1 MNLYGK
7 DRRAG
12 IGERGFT
19 LLEMVIVMV
28 LIGLIASIGVPRF
41 LGSLERA
48 EVKTSAK
55 KIAAAMRSAK
65 THAIAGK
72 KAVTLVIDRKKM
84 TVFAIRGTPSK
95 EGAQDNDSG
104 ETQKIAPPIRL
115 SDTVKVWTENET
127 IAGEEIYHAEFSPRG
142 TATGGVLYVTPRD
155 SKSHDD
161 EKGYVITLD
170 PLSGKPKV
178 YPATEAEDRL

>member
-1 MNLYGK
+1 MDIYGK

-12 IGERGFT
+12 VIERGFT
-19 LLEMVIVMV
+19 LLEIIIVMV
-28 LIGLIASIGVPRF
+28 LIGLIAAIGVPRF

-65 THAIAGK
+65 SHAIAEK
-72 KAVTLVIDRKKM
+72 KVVTLVIDRKEMK
-84 TVFAIRGTPSK
+84 VFAIRGTSSK
-95 EGAQDNDSG
+95 EGAQDNDSD
-104 ETQKIAPPIRL
+104 ETQKIAPPIKL
-115 SDTVKVWTENET
+115 ADTVKVWTENET
-127 IAGEEIYHAEFSPRG
+127 GEEIYYAEFSPRG
-142 TATGGVLYVTPRD
+142 TATGGVLYVTPRE
-155 SKSHDD
+155 SESHDD
-161 EKGYVITLD
+161 EKGYVIMLD